1 MQQKQESRTTAK
13 HIQLIDRI
21 NELRSSELLG
31 NPLFHDPPQL
41 FDLLDE
47 ESKCVMELFV
57 GDATERDVTELRA
70 EALTFIK
77 AYKDGLLKN
86 ESSELFL
93 ACIKSLAIAHM
104 RQAIDESD
112 AETAV
117 YWSLVTA
124 WSQTAQVAPEDH
136 ADLTEFLQQAGR
148 RGGKLRVAKA
158 QMMHDKLRGDARLFR
173 MRSPGIS
180 DRHLAKKLK
189 NQSPGISLSEETIR
203 KIVSKKE
210 EPALGH

>member
-1 MQQKQESRTTAK
+1 MPQKQESALTAK
-13 HIQLIDRI
+13 HIRLIDRI
-21 NELRSSELLG
+21 NELRSSDFLG

-47 ESKCVMELFV
+47 ESRCVMELFV

-70 EALTFIK
+70 KALTFIK
-77 AYKDGLLKN
+77 EYKDGLLKN

-136 ADLTEFLQQAGR
+136 GDLTEFLQQAGR
-148 RGGKLRVAKA
+148 RGGKKRVAKTRIL
-158 QMMHDKLRGDARLFR
+158 HDQLRSDADMIRR
-173 MRSPGIS
+173 KSPSIT
-180 DRHLAKKLK
+180 DRQLAARIKK
-189 NQSPGISLSEETIR
+189 QPPGISLSAETIR
-203 KIVSKKE
+203 KIIRKKE
-210 EPALGH
+210 DPELGH